1 MVDRDCPFCKRA
13 AKILRAK
20 ILRGWRLEKDWFG
33 SGSRFTISRL
43 QRFVLFDLFFPA
55 GVWDRETN
63 IENWKPGMQS
73 CARDWMISKMS
84 EWLVERVRCICDDN
98 SVPQTTCWNFKVHAV
113 PMRAWKVQEVRTYRA
128 KEESAYWVRAT
139 KTWAATICLY
149 CAPSWDV
156 PFLHWHFFSSWK
168 IGSEEKPSKIEA
180 HPPFQGAW
188 VIFGNIFHDT
198 VPSY

>member
-113 PMRAWKVQEVRTYRA
+113 PMRAWKVQEVRMYRA
-128 KEESAYWVRAT
+128 KEESARVPQRPEHCDNLSLLRTVLRCSLFALT
-139 KTWAATICLY
+139 CFFHLEKLGLRKT
-149 CAPSWDV
+149 
-156 PFLHWHFFSSWK
+156 F
-168 IGSEEKPSKIEA
+168 
-180 HPPFQGAW
+180 
-188 VIFGNIFHDT
+188 
-198 VPSY
+198 